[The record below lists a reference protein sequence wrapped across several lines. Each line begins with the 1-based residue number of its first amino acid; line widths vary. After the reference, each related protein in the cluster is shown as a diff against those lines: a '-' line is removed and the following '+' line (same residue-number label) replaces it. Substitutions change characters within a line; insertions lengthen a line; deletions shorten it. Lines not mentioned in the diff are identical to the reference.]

1 MNELSWTSAAF
12 TLAFIHLPLLFVA
25 CYRPRKLTA
34 VPMKSDPRQ
43 RQLIF
48 GLVGATILSDAVIAA
63 CWQLAPAIVG
73 HLWILFFPLW
83 FGLAMPWMVRRFPST
98 GNPHPPTARIRSAAL
113 NSREP
118 LRVSR
123 GALTVLRWGSAALL
137 VGFIAWLAMR
147 RETLSPAQYYTSV
160 AMLAAFAITA
170 AVSGLLTPWLIQR
183 VAFEPQ
189 PLPPRPAPELQQA
202 WASLLRLK
210 RQGLAVLIFSGPLLT
225 AVLFVLAST
234 PAPPTALIWV
244 GAGGGSLLGIAG
256 GIFGTLIGTR
266 QAALIEQARPS
277 PPPHANHEKLA

>member
-63 CWQLAPAIVG
+63 CWQLAPAIIG

-98 GNPHPPTARIRSAAL
+98 GNPH
-113 NSREP
+113 
-118 LRVSR
+118 
-123 GALTVLRWGSAALL
+123 
-137 VGFIAWLAMR
+137 
-147 RETLSPAQYYTSV
+147 
-160 AMLAAFAITA
+160 
-170 AVSGLLTPWLIQR
+170 
-183 VAFEPQ
+183 
-189 PLPPRPAPELQQA
+189 
-202 WASLLRLK
+202 
-210 RQGLAVLIFSGPLLT
+210 
-225 AVLFVLAST
+225 
-234 PAPPTALIWV
+234 PPTALIWV